1 MKTFN
6 FDEALIALQSDL
18 LGFAYKLTA
27 DKHDA
32 EDLLQETM
40 LKALDNKD
48 KFDPGTN
55 FKGWMY
61 IIMRNA
67 FINNYRIKKSQG
79 DLYILSE
86 PDYHFLL
93 RDDSFAFI
101 DNSQD
106 AKEIRAALKT
116 LPKEHYNAFML
127 YISGFKYREI
137 AQETGV
143 SLGTIKSRIFH
154 SRKKLKQ
161 LQIYNKY
168 GVIMN
173 NKYIGILTSG
183 GDASGMNAAI
193 RAVTRTAI
201 FNGFKIKGIYR
212 GYEGLIAGEVKEL
225 TTEDVSSIIQRGGT
239 ILKTARS
246 EAFTTPEGR
255 KKAYEVIQKE
265 NISALIIIGGDGS
278 LTGARIFA
286 EEYNVTCIGLP
297 GTIDNDLYGTDFT
310 IGYDT
315 ALNTIVE
322 CVDKIRD
329 TATSHDRIFF
339 VEVMGRDAGFLAQ
352 NSAIASGAEA
362 AIIPEDKTDVDQL
375 ETFIGR
381 GFRKT
386 KNSSVVIVTESP
398 QNKNGGA
405 MYYAD
410 RVKKEYPEYDVR
422 VSILGHLQRGGAPSA
437 NDRILASRLGE
448 AAIQALME
456 DQQNVM
462 IGIRN
467 NEIVYVPFAQAIKND
482 KPIDKSLIRVLNEL
496 SI

>member
-67 FINNYRIKKSQG
+67 FLNNYRIKKSQG

-161 LQIYNKY
+161 L
-168 GVIMN
+168 
-173 NKYIGILTSG
+173 LS
-183 GDASGMNAAI
+183 
-193 RAVTRTAI
+193 
-201 FNGFKIKGIYR
+201 
-212 GYEGLIAGEVKEL
+212 
-225 TTEDVSSIIQRGGT
+225 
-239 ILKTARS
+239 
-246 EAFTTPEGR
+246 
-255 KKAYEVIQKE
+255 
-265 NISALIIIGGDGS
+265 
-278 LTGARIFA
+278 
-286 EEYNVTCIGLP
+286 
-297 GTIDNDLYGTDFT
+297 DF
-310 IGYDT
+310 
-315 ALNTIVE
+315 V
-322 CVDKIRD
+322 
-329 TATSHDRIFF
+329 
-339 VEVMGRDAGFLAQ
+339 
-352 NSAIASGAEA
+352 
-362 AIIPEDKTDVDQL
+362 
-375 ETFIGR
+375 
-381 GFRKT
+381 
-386 KNSSVVIVTESP
+386 
-398 QNKNGGA
+398 
-405 MYYAD
+405 
-410 RVKKEYPEYDVR
+410 
-422 VSILGHLQRGGAPSA
+422 
-437 NDRILASRLGE
+437 
-448 AAIQALME
+448 
-456 DQQNVM
+456 
-462 IGIRN
+462 
-467 NEIVYVPFAQAIKND
+467 
-482 KPIDKSLIRVLNEL
+482 
-496 SI
+496 

>member
-67 FINNYRIKKSQG
+67 
-79 DLYILSE
+79 
-86 PDYHFLL
+86 L

-161 LQIYNKY
+161 L
-168 GVIMN
+168 
-173 NKYIGILTSG
+173 LS
-183 GDASGMNAAI
+183 
-193 RAVTRTAI
+193 
-201 FNGFKIKGIYR
+201 
-212 GYEGLIAGEVKEL
+212 
-225 TTEDVSSIIQRGGT
+225 
-239 ILKTARS
+239 
-246 EAFTTPEGR
+246 
-255 KKAYEVIQKE
+255 
-265 NISALIIIGGDGS
+265 
-278 LTGARIFA
+278 
-286 EEYNVTCIGLP
+286 
-297 GTIDNDLYGTDFT
+297 DF
-310 IGYDT
+310 
-315 ALNTIVE
+315 V
-322 CVDKIRD
+322 
-329 TATSHDRIFF
+329 
-339 VEVMGRDAGFLAQ
+339 
-352 NSAIASGAEA
+352 
-362 AIIPEDKTDVDQL
+362 
-375 ETFIGR
+375 
-381 GFRKT
+381 
-386 KNSSVVIVTESP
+386 
-398 QNKNGGA
+398 
-405 MYYAD
+405 
-410 RVKKEYPEYDVR
+410 
-422 VSILGHLQRGGAPSA
+422 
-437 NDRILASRLGE
+437 
-448 AAIQALME
+448 
-456 DQQNVM
+456 
-462 IGIRN
+462 
-467 NEIVYVPFAQAIKND
+467 
-482 KPIDKSLIRVLNEL
+482 
-496 SI
+496 